1 MEQIIER
8 IAQITFLA
16 LAIALTVVARPALAA
31 DGCDIS
37 ELSLGMVA
45 YQHSDFTRAI
55 DHFGSAEPDHFNN
68 PNLHYYLANCMV
80 YLHERDSAIREYR
93 IAYALDPRGA
103 IGSYSKMCLD
113 LFGIDAEGSLNA
125 PSEKKPSAAEVTTDK
140 RELLDDGKKI
150 LQELQK
156 QKKENSSLYVRN
168 YGPADFAKSTNGSDG
183 KSQAGAV
190 AANQA
195 TITQSAATTKSDKG
209 TAPAVVAKNSSG
221 TTSST
226 QPKKATAANDSSAG
240 KNGGSW
246 LSSVFRLLNG
256 KH

>member
-1 MEQIIER
+1 MKQLMKKISR
-8 IAQITFLA
+8 ITFFLA
-16 LAIALTVVARPALAA
+16 LASALAVVARPALAA
-31 DGCDIS
+31 AECDIS
-37 ELSLGMVA
+37 ELSLGMCA
-45 YQHSDFTRAI
+45 YQHGDFTRAI
-55 DHFGSAEPDHFNN
+55 DHFASAEPDHFNN

-80 YLHERDSAIREYR
+80 YLHERESAIREYR

-125 PSEKKPSAAEVTTDK
+125 PAEKKPSTAEVTADK
-140 RELLDDGKKI
+140 KELLDDGKKI

-168 YGPADFAKSTNGSDG
+168 YGPADFAKSTDG

-190 AANQA
+190 AANQK
-195 TITQSAATTKSDKG
+195 TITQSSSTTNKG
-209 TAPAVVAKNSSG
+209 SAPTVVAKNSG
-221 TTSST
+221 GNTSST
-226 QPKKATAANDSSAG
+226 QSKKAAPANDASAG